1 LGHLTSV
8 STAALGTTPATVN
21 TYSQFDTMGRV
32 LASSQQIG
40 SGNAYGFTYAYD
52 HSGALASTLYPS
64 GRTVTNTFDSSGR
77 ISAVN
82 GTLTGNPTTPY
93 AANVQYAAQ
102 GPVQSLTM
110 MNSLGNNVLSESWSF
125 NARQQPSSLTATS
138 AGGTQLMNLGWTYSP
153 SPTILTTDN
162 GDILTHTI
170 ARSSGLTSPVT
181 QNFSYADPSNR
192 LSSAYEGSSVWSQSY
207 GYDAFGNRAV
217 TAGVWP
223 GLTPPMPNA
232 GFTPQ
237 TVSQFNNQNQ
247 WKRGAGDSY
256 DAAGNQLSV
265 AQFASFATAGSTF
278 SYDGENRLLTANM
291 ALQGGPSFV
300 YDGEGRR
307 VQKTSGSVTIT
318 YIHDAK
324 GDLAAEYSTAP
335 DPAVGTQYLSD
346 DHLGSTRLITD
357 WNGIPQRCFD
367 YLPFGEEIPAGIDGR
382 VIGSCYEAMNTP
394 AQYPTS
400 ADVVNQKFTGKER
413 DAETGLDYFGARYFS
428 AAQGRFTSPDW
439 SEKPEPVPYAKVI
452 DPQTLNLYAYVRNNP
467 LRSRDA
473 DGHEVDLTGDDKAK
487 AEEQKRI
494 TANASKKGEAALFK
508 TVTDKSG
515 KTRLVLDKAAAADF
529 KGTHS
534 AGYNLLVGAIDAKP
548 VATVEMVDHDST
560 TTLYANGN
568 ATVHLDWNVSG
579 IDKVVPLIDPKS
591 PQKNQMPF
599 SIIAGHELLGHALAN
614 MLHVPGANLDGPGTP
629 VWGVEQTLRQE
640 QGLIP
645 RPDNMP

>member
-1 LGHLTSV
+1 MAAVIAAATEQSHVLPL
-8 STAALGTTPATVN
+8 AALSLFAETSHQGHRPSSTTFRPGTT
-21 TYSQFDTMGRV
+21 
-32 LASSQQIG
+32 LA
-40 SGNAYGFTYAYD
+40 
-52 HSGALASTLYPS
+52 
-64 GRTVTNTFDSSGR
+64 
-77 ISAVN
+77 ISN
-82 GTLTGNPTTPY
+82 
-93 AANVQYAAQ
+93 
-102 GPVQSLTM
+102 
-110 MNSLGNNVLSESWSF
+110 
-125 NARQQPSSLTATS
+125 TATGMPVCMYDS
-138 AGGTQLMNLGWTYSP
+138 GT
-153 SPTILTTDN
+153 
-162 GDILTHTI
+162 
-170 ARSSGLTSPVT
+170 
-181 QNFSYADPSNR
+181 
-192 LSSAYEGSSVWSQSY
+192 WS
-207 GYDAFGNRAV
+207 
-217 TAGVWP
+217 
-223 GLTPPMPNA
+223 
-232 GFTPQ
+232 
-237 TVSQFNNQNQ
+237 
-247 WKRGAGDSY
+247 
-256 DAAGNQLSV
+256 
-265 AQFASFATAGSTF
+265 
-278 SYDGENRLLTANM
+278 
-291 ALQGGPSFV
+291 
-300 YDGEGRR
+300 
-307 VQKTSGSVTIT
+307 
-318 YIHDAK
+318 
-324 GDLAAEYSTAP
+324 
-335 DPAVGTQYLSD
+335 
-346 DHLGSTRLITD
+346 
-357 WNGIPQRCFD
+357 C
-367 YLPFGEEIPAGIDGR
+367 
-382 VIGSCYEAMNTP
+382 C
-394 AQYPTS
+394 
-400 ADVVNQKFTGKER
+400 TGKER